1 MLCCCCHRARGRRC
15 SELHSRWESYEWWC
29 AEWREKKNVS
39 GADDNH
45 RRNSSVSKWIL
56 LRIQKKNKM
65 YIRIAFR
72 IPTASFWRPKNAS
85 IRAGMASELSNW
97 WRTQI
102 ICSLHISYICV
113 FVAIRHAIVF
123 GCHLSAIIIYWVL
136 TRSQLYLFSFVFYI
150 QLNSSDNA
158 PLNRRNDNFVFLAR
172 LSFFIFTRWWRRMVL
187 PFGRNSAHSL
197 WALRRC
203 SVHFHSLFQN

>member
-1 MLCCCCHRARGRRC
+1 MNIA
-15 SELHSRWESYEWWC
+15 SYTE
-29 AEWREKKNVS
+29 
-39 GADDNH
+39 
-45 RRNSSVSKWIL
+45 
-56 LRIQKKNKM
+56 KKNKM

-158 PLNRRNDNFVFLAR
+158 PLTRRNDNFVFLAR
-172 LSFFIFTRWWRRMVL
+172 LSFFIFTRWFCHSVETVHI
-187 PFGRNSAHSL
+187 PFE
-197 WALRRC
+197 
-203 SVHFHSLFQN
+203 HFADAPSISIHFSKTSER